1 SAGTVRTGL
10 TGGEATMAP
19 YEQRADVM
27 TSSPAPDATVAPGEQ
42 RSVSAKRTGWA
53 PRGVGPGLI
62 VGVLGTL
69 GVALSLVL
77 PWRIG
82 SGVPSGI
89 PVAFLFDD
97 TSAGSGP
104 SLLIV
109 LIPLVVMLAV
119 GALFP
124 AASAVRVIGAIGTLI
139 VAALFVYQ
147 LSRVTEHTNASTAD

>member
-1 SAGTVRTGL
+1 
-10 TGGEATMAP
+10 M
-19 YEQRADVM
+19 
-27 TSSPAPDATVAPGEQ
+27 
-42 RSVSAKRTGWA
+42 
-53 PRGVGPGLI
+53 I

-82 SGVPSGI
+82 SVAPSGI

-97 TSAGSGP
+97 TPAASGP

-119 GALFP
+119 GALVP

-147 LSRVTEHTNASTAD
+147 LSRVTEHTSASTADLLDTGFYIAVIGALIAFVSSFLPSGSRVRRAVERRDAIIEEDPRVD